1 MTADPVA
8 PGSAAGSAR
17 GGWVVL
23 EHGGRLWGVAGPAV
37 ERLERRAADLRL
49 TVTGG
54 VLAVDRVLAVVPEL
68 AVVPPPAALSR
79 YWGEAAAGLAVY
91 AGRPLLV
98 IDAERPPRALL
109 AAAAED
115 RGAGD

>member
-23 EHGGRLWGVAGPAV
+23 EHDGRLWGVAGTAV
-37 ERLERRAADLRL
+37 ERLERRAAVLRL

-54 VLAVDRVLAVVPEL
+54 VLAADRVLAVVPEL

-79 YWGEAAAGLAVY
+79 YWNEAAAGMAVFG
-91 AGRPLLV
+91 GRPVLV

-109 AAAAED
+109 AAADD
-115 RGAGD
+115 RGAAD